1 MIRDLLEQSG
11 GIEARFIVWWLAG
24 NLKTGAGEKTVIA
37 ALAKAIALTRY
48 QLQEGSQE
56 LKLQAEELEKSIN
69 HSYGVLPDYNLV
81 IENLVANFLE
91 DKKKDI
97 KELRVES
104 KVGVPILPM
113 LSKSIKGFS
122 EIAERFKDEEF
133 ACEYKY
139 DGMRG

>member
-1 MIRDLLEQSG
+1 M
-11 GIEARFIVWWLAG
+11 
-24 NLKTGAGEKTVIA
+24 
-37 ALAKAIALTRY
+37 AKAITLTRHE
-48 QLQEGSQE
+48 LHEGSQE
-56 LKLQAEELEKSIN
+56 LKLQAEELEESIN
-69 HSYGVLPDYNLV
+69 QSNGVLPDYNLV
-81 IENLVANFLE
+81 IENLVVNFLG

-113 LSKSIKGFS
+113 LSKSIKGFL
-122 EIAERFKDEEF
+122 EIGERFKDEEF